1 MTTKGIY
8 IYVIAPEINSTDMS
22 GILEVSGVYAI
33 NYRKISAIVSDR
45 ENAFID
51 YSDKE
56 SLGYLLVH
64 HQKTIEKLMNNG
76 LNHVIP
82 MKLGT
87 IVTTKEEVV
96 KIIANGYDLIIDIL
110 KKIEHLTEIDIA
122 VTWADFPVIINEI
135 ASHPDIITMKDDIL
149 SKTHSL
155 TPIDQVKLGMLIQT
169 KLTEKNTKLELNILD
184 SLSPISIDIKTH
196 ELMNDQMITNSAF
209 LINEN
214 KKEKFEQII
223 DQLDEEYKGQLNFK
237 LVGSLPCY
245 SFYTIEVKEL
255 NLEQVEQ
262 AKKELDLSEETSESA
277 IKKAYLGK
285 AKLFHPDTQTKNAE
299 ENFNK
304 INKAYHTMID
314 FSTAVRQA
322 AKENLISM
330 TNKKASENLI
340 LVKIKE

>member
-1 MTTKGIY
+1 
-8 IYVIAPEINSTDMS
+8 
-22 GILEVSGVYAI
+22 
-33 NYRKISAIVSDR
+33 
-45 ENAFID
+45 
-51 YSDKE
+51 
-56 SLGYLLVH
+56 
-64 HQKTIEKLMNNG
+64 
-76 LNHVIP
+76 
-82 MKLGT
+82 
-87 IVTTKEEVV
+87 
-96 KIIANGYDLIIDIL
+96 
-110 KKIEHLTEIDIA
+110 
-122 VTWADFPVIINEI
+122 
-135 ASHPDIITMKDDIL
+135 
-149 SKTHSL
+149 
-155 TPIDQVKLGMLIQT
+155 
-169 KLTEKNTKLELNILD
+169 
-184 SLSPISIDIKTH
+184 
-196 ELMNDQMITNSAF
+196 MNDQMITNSAF

-223 DQLDEEYKGQLNFK
+223 DQLDEEYKGLLNFK